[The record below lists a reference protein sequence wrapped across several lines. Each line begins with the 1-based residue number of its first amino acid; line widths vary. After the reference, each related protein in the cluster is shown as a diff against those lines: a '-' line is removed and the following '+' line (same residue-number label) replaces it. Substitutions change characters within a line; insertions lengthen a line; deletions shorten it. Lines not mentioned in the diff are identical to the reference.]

1 MEKKEVSVSGAKP
14 SLESGVVAPLID
26 RAAEKSYGNRLFS
39 KQRDT
44 TNIIGSA
51 QTRLLP
57 VAFLVVDVL
66 LQLG

>member
-1 MEKKEVSVSGAKP
+1 MEKREVSVSGADP
-14 SLESGVVAPLID
+14 SLESGVVAPVID
-26 RAAEKSYGNRLFS
+26 RAAEQSYGNRLFF

-44 TNIIGSA
+44 TNLIGSP